1 MHKGNTKTR
10 WQRFCAAMV
19 EHGHGRSSDISAAS
33 AQRRPRP
40 KGKSKRKTVAKEKP
54 TRILRFG
61 ALGVVGV

>member
-33 AQRRPRP
+33 AQRRPRSKS
-40 KGKSKRKTVAKEKP
+40 KGKRKAAAKETP
-54 TRILRFG
+54 NRTLRFG
-61 ALGVVGV
+61 ALGIVGT